1 MNGSLAEQFKEQL
14 NKRDSVRDKNLAA
27 GRKDFRTFC
36 ELRKPDFYKPGREY
50 QGTLCGTLQAAY
62 EKRLVSE
69 KTGKP
74 IKYLIINLPP
84 GIREV
89 LYAGELCELVLWA
102 GCEEQGDHGVL

>member
-50 QGTLCGTLQAAY
+50 QGTL
-62 EKRLVSE
+62 
-69 KTGKP
+69 
-74 IKYLIINLPP
+74 
-84 GIREV
+84 
-89 LYAGELCELVLWA
+89 
-102 GCEEQGDHGVL
+102 